1 MGVRVIRRMIATI
14 CALSALVCSMVLT
27 PTGGAVART
36 AAQTPGKITPGALMI
51 TSVSAAE
58 SSACTAAFVFRNAKA
73 TFLSY
78 AAHCAIPTQD
88 KHRTGCEYETL
99 PLGTRVEIRGADGSR
114 AYGSLAYSS
123 WRTMQA
129 IGDTQDERCR
139 FNDLALVEIDAADVS
154 SIDPT
159 VPVVGGPT
167 GLVRSA
173 PGRFEQVV
181 SYQPYATDPPLK
193 QGVTLGVG
201 GGGWTHRIDVSPPA
215 NLGDSGSGLL
225 DADGAAFGILAT
237 RYLDRLATS
246 GVTDLRLALTYAE
259 RYGKVGDLEL
269 VPGRMPFQT
278 PSRATGEWAGLGDA
292 ATRVRSTAR

>member
-1 MGVRVIRRMIATI
+1 MGVRAIRRMIATA
-14 CALSALVCSMVLT
+14 CSLSALVASIVLAP
-27 PTGGAVART
+27 PTGAVTRA
-36 AAQTPGKITPGALMI
+36 AAQTSGKITPGALMI

-58 SSACTAAFVFRNAKA
+58 TSACTAAFVFRNAEA

-78 AAHCAIPTQD
+78 AAHCAVPVQD
-88 KHRTGCEYETL
+88 RHHTGCEYQTL
-99 PLGTRVEIRGADGSR
+99 PLGARVEIRGEDGSR

-139 FNDLALVEIDAADVS
+139 FNDLALVEIDPVDVS
-154 SIDPT
+154 SLDPT

-167 GLVRSA
+167 GLASST
-173 PGRFEQVV
+173 PGTLEQVV
-181 SYQPYATDPPLK
+181 SYQPHVSYPALK
-193 QGVTLGVG
+193 QGVTLGVR

-225 DADGAAFGILAT
+225 DAHGAAFGILVT
-237 RYLDRLATS
+237 RYLDRSATS
-246 GVTDLRLALTYAE
+246 GVTDLRLALAYAE

-269 VPGRMPFQT
+269 VPGRKPFHA
-278 PSRATGEWAGLGDA
+278 PSPVPDWSARAAAAQAG
-292 ATRVRSTAR
+292 STSR